1 MASFVET
8 NTNLGEAEKILDELE
23 KFKPG
28 DQALAQIREV
38 IRKGRPEGAKGNPV
52 LAHGPEEAKGVKR

>member
-1 MASFVET
+1 MASYVET
-8 NTNLGEAEKILDELE
+8 NTNLDEAEKILDDLE

-38 IRKGRPEGAKGNPV
+38 IRKGRPDGAKGKTV
-52 LAHGPEEAKGVKR
+52 LGHGPEEAKGVKR